1 MKYGSKIE
9 NLLFLKEKGFNVPD
23 FTVVSFEDAFED
35 PTKLKTMLDRVGK
48 GDKAA
53 LRETVRRFV
62 KDNIRTS
69 FDVVLDGDSFAVR
82 SSCSI
87 EDGDKDSFA
96 GQFDTYLNVK
106 RDELDKRIADCFFS
120 LFNENVMDY
129 IFEKGIRPDDLQM
142 NVIVQKM
149 VSSELSGIVFSAN
162 PQGLL
167 NESVI
172 VVGRGLGENVVTDRV
187 DTTSY
192 YYNLTDK
199 VYYFEGKENLLDRET
214 VENLIAVSKDVCAL
228 LFKYSD
234 IEFGIENGEIYV
246 LQARKITT
254 LDSSSPLIFDNS
266 NIVESYPG
274 ISLPLT
280 VSLVKNVYSGVFEG
294 VTRRIL
300 KNKKE
305 LSKLTDVFHN
315 MVGSSNG
322 RMYYKISNWY
332 TLIKYLPLSK
342 KIIPVWQEMLG
353 VKNKSYD
360 EAENRVGFFTRS
372 GVYFNTLREML
383 TVRRNMS
390 NLNEKFSVIFRSFYE
405 KIDRCRDEK
414 EIVALFEKVEKEIF
428 SCWDVTLINDVYTF
442 VFTGLLKSRLRKKYD
457 DFEQRANDYI
467 SGISNVESMRPVR
480 EMIELACEKSV
491 LSPEDYRKKFDRYIH
506 LFGDRNLEE
515 LKIESPTFRTCP
527 ELLEERIEEY
537 SKDARRLESI
547 RKSVNLSAAE
557 SFGNE
562 DFLTR
567 LIAKKCTA
575 GISNREV
582 SRLNRSR
589 LFGMARKMF
598 LSLGE
603 IYARQGV
610 IEGAQDVLYLTV
622 DEIKNAVIDKTS
634 LKDAV
639 KKRKEDYR
647 LFNALPAYTR
657 LVFEKT
663 EFDKHHFA
671 VNSQR
676 YYQNDDVLH
685 GIPCSSGIVTGEA
698 LVVENVGD
706 AVNVEDKILVTKMTD
721 PGWVFLLVTA
731 KGVISEKGSLLSHTA
746 IISRELK
753 KPAVVGVEGLLDT
766 VRTGDT
772 LELDAV
778 SGTVKILKRGT
789 NGETCQV

>member
-1 MKYGSKIE
+1 MKYGSKID
-9 NLLFLKEKGFNVPD
+9 NLLFLKERGFNVPD
-23 FTVVSFEDAFED
+23 FTVVSFEDAFENPND
-35 PTKLKTMLDRVGK
+35 LKRLINENGK
-48 GDKAA
+48 NDKTA
-53 LRETVRRFV
+53 LVETVKGFV
-62 KDNIRTS
+62 KNNIKTS
-69 FDVVLDGDSFAVR
+69 FDVRLDGEKFAVR
-82 SSCSI
+82 SCCSI
-87 EDGDKDSFA
+87 EDGEKDSFA
-96 GQFDTYLNVK
+96 GQFDTFLNVDK
-106 RDELDKRIADCFFS
+106 DELDKRIADCFFS
-120 LFNENVMDY
+120 LFNGNVIDY
-129 IFEKGIRPDDLQM
+129 IFEKKVALDDFRM
-142 NVIVQKM
+142 NVLVQKM
-149 VSSELSGIVFSAN
+149 VSSELSGIVFSSN

-172 VVGRGLGENVVTDRV
+172 TVGRGLGENVVTDRT

-199 VYYFEGKENLLDRET
+199 VYYYEGKEDLLDRAH
-214 VENLIAVSKDVCAL
+214 VEELIKISQDISARLFEFSDV
-228 LFKYSD
+228 
-234 IEFGIENGEIYV
+234 EFGIENGVISV
-246 LQARKITT
+246 LQARRITT
-254 LDSSSPLIFDNS
+254 LDGSSPLIFDNS

-274 ISLPLT
+274 VSLPLT

-294 VTRRIL
+294 VTKRIL

-305 LSKLTDVFHN
+305 LSKLTEVFCN

-322 RMYYKISNWY
+322 RIYYKISNWY

-360 EAENRVGFFTRS
+360 EKENAIGFFTKA
-372 GVYFNTLREML
+372 GVYCNTMREFF
-383 TVRRNMS
+383 TVRKNMEK
-390 NLNEKFSVIFRSFYE
+390 LNDRFADIFRSFYE
-405 KIDRCRDEK
+405 KIDLCRDEK
-414 EIVALFEKVEKEIF
+414 QITELFEEVEKEIF

-442 VFTGLLKSRLRKKYD
+442 AFTGLLKARLRKKYD

-467 SGISNVESMRPVR
+467 SGISNVESMKPVR
-480 EMIELACEKSV
+480 EMIELAYEKN
-491 LSPEDYRKKFDRYIH
+491 LISPKEYDDKFERYVH

-527 ELLEERIEEY
+527 QLLKDKIEQY
-537 SKDARRLESI
+537 SKDGEKLDSI
-547 RKSVNLSAAE
+547 RKSVNSSSAE
-557 SFGNE
+557 SFKNE
-562 DFLTR
+562 DLLTR
-567 LIAKKCTA
+567 FIAKKCTV

-598 LSLGE
+598 LSLAD
-603 IYARQGV
+603 IYEKQGI
-610 IEGAQDVLYLTV
+610 IEKAEDVYYLTV
-622 DEIKNAVIDKTS
+622 GEIKNAVSDKTS
-634 LKDAV
+634 LKSTV

-647 LFNALPAYTR
+647 LFYDLPAYTR

-663 EFDKHHFA
+663 EFDKHHSA
-671 VNSQR
+671 VNSRR
-676 YYQNDDVLH
+676 YYQNDGVLH

-698 LVVENVGD
+698 LVIENIGD
-706 AVNVEDKILVTKMTD
+706 AQNVEDKILVTKMTD

-753 KPAVVGVEGLLDT
+753 KPAVVGVEKLLDT
-766 VRTGDT
+766 VRTGDL

-789 NGETCQV
+789 NGETCQI